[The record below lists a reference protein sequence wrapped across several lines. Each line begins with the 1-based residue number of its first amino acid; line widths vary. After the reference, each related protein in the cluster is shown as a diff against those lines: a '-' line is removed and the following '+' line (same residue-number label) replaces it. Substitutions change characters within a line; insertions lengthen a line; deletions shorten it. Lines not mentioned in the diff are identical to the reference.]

1 MRNMRVRDPRDI
13 AVVDPPTP
21 PWLQISICL
30 HNATTVR
37 HAPASPGR
45 PRAPSVTRTG
55 ALEGAP
61 EDVAEDVAEDGP
73 EDGLDKMVSSQRT
86 MGPHVGSH

>member
-1 MRNMRVRDPRDI
+1 
-13 AVVDPPTP
+13 
-21 PWLQISICL
+21 LQISICL

-45 PRAPSVTRTG
+45 PRAASVTRAG
-55 ALEGAP
+55 ALDGAP
-61 EDVAEDVAEDGP
+61 EDVPEDGP
-73 EDGLDKMVSSQRT
+73 QDVLDKMVSSQRT